1 MRRLVI
7 ILASLCPALALGA
20 AASTPAPRG
29 EEIYRT
35 LCVECHG
42 PNGEGVAGKADD
54 PLHGNLGID
63 ALADRIERT
72 MPEDNE
78 DACVGPDA
86 RAVAAYIHHAFY
98 SEEAR
103 LERQPARQDLVRLT
117 VPQFRASV
125 ADLVFSFRGN
135 PGDLPGTERGL
146 KGHYFGL
153 RGFNGKAELEGRDRF
168 EQVDPGIAFDFGTG
182 VPPLPEGKEFPAADE
197 FSIRWEGALLAPRT
211 GEYEFVLKTRNG
223 AMLWVNDHLR
233 DGGQLIDAWVAAD
246 NQERTVSAKRF
257 LLGGRAYPVR
267 LEFFKYKE
275 ARAAVSL
282 WWKPPHGVLEP
293 VPARVLLPR
302 WQHETCVLD
311 TPFPADDRSAG
322 YERGTSVSREWFDA
336 VTAAAQA
343 AAEHVVAHADE
354 LARTKP
360 GAPDRESKIQSFG
373 IDFLERAYRTS
384 FTPEERER
392 HRAARFPEGQRPEL
406 SLKRLVLFALTSP
419 RFLYPSVSEPEGG
432 YGVASRLALAL
443 WDSVPDAR
451 LRDLAAKGQLATPE
465 QVGKEAWRMLHD
477 LRARAKMAAFFDH
490 WLELERAHHVT
501 KDRERFP
508 EFTPEVLADL
518 RVSLELFL
526 EDAVW
531 GESSDYRRLL
541 LAEHLFLNDR
551 LGRLYGAPT
560 EAGGESGPAAI
571 GAFRKVALAGQGR
584 SGVVTHPYLLSVF
597 AYHDNTSPIHRG
609 VFLTRNIVGLRL
621 KPPPEAIEFEDSRF
635 DPDLTMRE
643 KVTELTRAK
652 NCMGCHATINPLGFS
667 LEHFDAIGRWRT
679 TEKNRPIQADGAFVD
694 AAGEQITLT
703 GARDLARHAAA
714 SPAAHRTLVAQLF
727 DHVAK
732 QPVQAYG
739 PGTAD
744 RLRDAFAGSGFQL
757 RNLLV
762 DIAVTVARDDAPP
775 ES

>member
-1 MRRLVI
+1 MRLLVSI
-7 ILASLCPALALGA
+7 FCLVFTAFVA
-20 AASTPAPRG
+20 AESSFTPSPRG
-29 EEIYRT
+29 AEIYRT

-42 PNGEGVAGKADD
+42 PRGEGVRGKADD

-103 LERQPARQDLVRLT
+103 LALQPARRDFARLT

-125 ADLVFSFRGN
+125 ADLIFSFRGN
-135 PGDLPGTERGL
+135 PGDLPGPERGL
-146 KGHYFGL
+146 KAYYHGQ
-153 RGFNGKAELEGRDRF
+153 RGFNGKKELEGRDRF
-168 EQVDPGIAFDFGTG
+168 EQVDPQVAFDFGTAL
-182 VPPLPEGKEFPAADE
+182 PPLPEGKEFAAPDE
-197 FSIRWEGALLAPRT
+197 FSIRWEGTILAPRT

-233 DGGQLIDAWVAAD
+233 EGQLIDAWVAQNNEAR
-246 NQERTVSAKRF
+246 EASGKRF
-257 LLGGRAYPVR
+257 LIGGRAYPIR

-275 ARAAVSL
+275 AQASISL

-293 VPARVLLPR
+293 VPSRVLVPR

-336 VTAAAQA
+336 VTTAAQA
-343 AAEHVVAHADE
+343 AAEHVVAHVDE

-360 GAPDRESKIQSFG
+360 GDPERDAKIRTFG
-373 IDFLERAYRTS
+373 IEFLERAHRTS
-384 FTPEERER
+384 FSPEERER
-392 HRAARFPEGQRPEL
+392 QRTARFPDGQRTEL

-419 RFLYPSVSEPEGG
+419 HFLYPSASEPDGG
-432 YGVASRLALAL
+432 LGVASRLSLAL

-451 LRDLAAKGQLATPE
+451 LRDLAAKGQLSTPE
-465 QVGKEAWRMLHD
+465 QIRKEAWRMLYD
-477 LRARAKMAAFFDH
+477 LRARAKMAAFFEH
-490 WLELERAHHVT
+490 WLELDRAHHVT

-508 EFTPEVLADL
+508 DFTPEILADL

-531 GESSDYRRLL
+531 GDSSDYRHLL

-551 LGRLYGAPT
+551 LARLYGASAET
-560 EAGGESGPAAI
+560 GGEATSPASGE
-571 GAFRKVALAGQGR
+571 FRKVALPEQAR
-584 SGVVTHPYLLSVF
+584 SGVVTHPFLLSVF

-635 DPDLTMRE
+635 DPNLTMRE

-652 NCMGCHATINPLGFS
+652 TCMGCHATINPLGFS
-667 LEHFDAIGRWRT
+667 LEHFDAVGRWRT
-679 TEKNRPIQADGAFVD
+679 TEKNRPIRADGAFVD
-694 AAGEQITLT
+694 AAGEQITLR
-703 GARDLARHAAA
+703 GAQDLARHAAA
-714 SPAAHRTLVAQLF
+714 SPAAHRTFVAQLF

-732 QPVQAYG
+732 QPAPAFG
-739 PGTAD
+739 PATAD
-744 RLRDAFAGSGFQL
+744 RLRESFTHSGFKL
-757 RNLLV
+757 RDLLV
-762 DIAVTVARDDAPP
+762 EIALTVALDESPSPP
-775 ES
+775 